1 MLHPS
6 ASDYERPSL
15 KPNALSC
22 VLQVTDA
29 GGHRVLLTGDIE
41 AEQEQ
46 RMVRSDPTT
55 LRSSVLVV
63 PHHGSKTSSSA
74 EFLDATA
81 PSVAVLQAG
90 YRNRFGHPEPTVMA
104 RYVERGIE
112 VRRSAA
118 CGAWLWSSA
127 GAAGRRTLHA
137 RRRGPIL
144 APSTDT

>member
-1 MLHPS
+1 
-6 ASDYERPSL
+6 
-15 KPNALSC
+15 
-22 VLQVTDA
+22 
-29 GGHRVLLTGDIE
+29 
-41 AEQEQ
+41 
-46 RMVRSDPTT
+46 MVRSDPTT

-127 GAAGRRTLHA
+127 GAAAAAHCTRDDAA
-137 RRRGPIL
+137 RYWHHRPI
-144 APSTDT
+144 PE